1 MNEKTLTVEQCSKL
15 SLYILMTT
23 KTREGEA
30 ATWEKLAEE
39 KKEDGSPKYIHAA
52 DNAQFWRELDAD
64 LREILRAWRRE
75 HGQLSEYHGEPG
87 GARGVPRLYPGNRNA
102 VGRGFSPALLLLVLG
117 GGLRRLPPLGAG

>member
-1 MNEKTLTVEQCSKL
+1 MNEKTLTAEQCSKL

-52 DNAQFWRELDAD
+52 DNARF
-64 LREILRAWRRE
+64 WRRE

>member
-1 MNEKTLTVEQCSKL
+1 MNEKTLTAEQCSKL

-39 KKEDGSPKYIHAA
+39 KKEDGSPNISTPPTTRSFGESSTQTSAKYCG
-52 DNAQFWRELDAD
+52 L
-64 LREILRAWRRE
+64 WRRE

>member
-1 MNEKTLTVEQCSKL
+1 MNEKTLTAEQCSKL

-64 LREILRAWRRE
+64 LREILGLWRRE

-87 GARGVPRLYPGNRNA
+87 GARSVPRLYPGNRNA